1 MPTGPVLNEAISSTI
16 GNDVITIEWT
26 VLTTGGEP
34 IVRSVV
40 DWSPPGSNEQYTTAP
55 GGMVEGDATYLNIS
69 LGRVFAG
76 LKYKYRIQAVNSEG
90 YSNFVF
96 HELTSSQGIYVHIRM
111 YMYR

>member
-16 GNDVITIEWT
+16 GNDVITIEWI

-40 DWSPPGSNEQYTTAP
+40 DWIPPGSDQFTTAP

-76 LKYKYRIQAVNSEG
+76 RNYEYRIQAVNSEG
-90 YSNFVF
+90 YSNFVN
-96 HELTSSQGIYVHIRM
+96 HEIISSQGIYVHIRM